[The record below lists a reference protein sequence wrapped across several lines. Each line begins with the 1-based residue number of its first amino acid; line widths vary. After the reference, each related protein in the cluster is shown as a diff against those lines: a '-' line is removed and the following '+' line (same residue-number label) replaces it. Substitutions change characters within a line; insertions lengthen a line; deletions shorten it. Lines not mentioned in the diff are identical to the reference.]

1 MGTRQGNSILFCK
14 WYSICED
21 GIDHA
26 FRQLGYQVDEI
37 KKKSEEFDYD
47 YDRNYLRELS
57 SRLQEKP
64 YVCVF
69 SVDFIPVISKVCNI
83 HKIFYI
89 CWVVDN
95 PCFQLFSDAIHNP
108 WNRIFMFD
116 YSQYEKFHPQNPK
129 CTYHLPLACDYEK
142 WSAVELTDE
151 DRKNY
156 TCDISFIG
164 STYEEKCMYNHIENI
179 PDYIQGYVDGII
191 SAQMNIYGYNL
202 IEDAL
207 TDEFVK
213 MFKECAQ
220 WYPLMEDYTEDLKAI
235 VADVYIGVKC
245 TEQERIAT
253 LRNISEHANLDL
265 YTLSDVSRIPKAN
278 FRGGADSKTMMPQIM
293 KCSKINLNM
302 TSRPIRTGLPLRIF
316 DILGLGGFLLTNYQ
330 AELPDLFEIGKDLAA
345 YESQEDLINQI
356 HFYLKHDDIRMEI
369 AENGHKK
376 VKELYTY
383 EKRIA
388 QIMETVFSPSNL

>member
-1 MGTRQGNSILFCK
+1 MDNGHGNTILFCK
-14 WYSICED
+14 WDSICED
-21 GIDHA
+21 GIARA
-26 FRQLGYQVDEI
+26 FRQLGYQLEELKETD
-37 KKKSEEFDYD
+37 EFDYD
-47 YDRNYLRELS
+47 YDRNYLEKLS
-57 SRLQEKP
+57 SRLQERA
-64 YVCVF
+64 YTYVF
-69 SVDFIPVISKVCNI
+69 SVNFIPVISKVCNI
-83 HKIFYI
+83 FKTIYI

-95 PCFQLFSDAIHNP
+95 PSFPLFSDAIHNP
-108 WNRIFMFD
+108 CNRIFMFD
-116 YSQYEKFHPQNPK
+116 YSQYEKFYPQNPQ
-129 CTYHLPLACDYEK
+129 YIFHLPLASDCEK
-142 WSAVELTDE
+142 WDSVELTDE

-164 STYEEKCMYNHIENI
+164 STYEERCLFNRIEKI

-191 SAQMNIYGYNL
+191 RAQMNVYGYYL
-202 IEDAL
+202 IEDAI
-207 TDEFVK
+207 TDEFAK
-213 MFKECAQ
+213 MFKDCAKLG
-220 WYPLMEDYTEDLKAI
+220 PLPNDYTEDLKAI